1 VRVLAAVALA
11 VALAGCGGGH
21 SSARRR
27 AIFARDCA
35 SCHTLTGHDT
45 NAIGGDLRVGHL
57 DAAAIAS
64 FARVMPVE
72 PRLDS
77 ADLRAV
83 SAYVARR

>member
-1 VRVLAAVALA
+1 VRALAAVVLAAT
-11 VALAGCGGGH
+11 LAGCGGDH
-21 SSARRR
+21 SSSRGR

-45 NAIGGDLRVGHL
+45 NASGGDLRVGRL

-77 ADLRAV
+77 AELRAV
-83 SAYVARR
+83 AAYVARR